1 LHRQRLARLAAREKH
16 RAQFSA
22 VEFTAARH
30 GLAGPWRYEP
40 LWRAGAFQLIE
51 DFQIDDDRAARRS
64 AAVVGRGWSS
74 RIQSG
79 A

>member
-1 LHRQRLARLAAREKH
+1 
-16 RAQFSA
+16 

-40 LWRAGAFQLIE
+40 LWRAGALQLIE
-51 DFQIDDDRAARRS
+51 DFQIDDDRAARRF
-64 AAVVGRGWSS
+64 AAIVGRCWPS
-74 RIQSG
+74 RVKSG